1 MPRSPGMRLPCRS
14 PSGVH
19 IGVVGS
25 PMRRLAVLGLAI
37 LLAAACEDAAGPKD
51 TPSLGRWLTADLG
64 TPGSSFS
71 VTAVL
76 SNDLVEAGSPVTYTV
91 DFGVGFR
98 SIAEIDFFFTFGND
112 PLDPGECLDFAN
124 TDFPTGFGGGFCNF
138 GTTPQPSRLLTISCP
153 IAQCDPFRDGASAGQ
168 LVASTFPAGPA
179 SVRITSLTV
188 TVLGEVAVRQVI
200 QTLSGLVAGLV
211 ASGGLSAGN
220 GNALQAKLQAAGE
233 LFDRG
238 NGAAATNLIVAFIDQ
253 VNALGRAGRLSSS
266 DGARLITLAS
276 QVIASINAP

>member
-1 MPRSPGMRLPCRS
+1 M
-14 PSGVH
+14 
-19 IGVVGS
+19 
-25 PMRRLAVLGLAI
+25 
-37 LLAAACEDAAGPKD
+37 
-51 TPSLGRWLTADLG
+51 
-64 TPGSSFS
+64 
-71 VTAVL
+71 
-76 SNDLVEAGSPVTYTV
+76 
-91 DFGVGFR
+91 
-98 SIAEIDFFFTFGND
+98 AE
-112 PLDPGECLDFAN
+112 
-124 TDFPTGFGGGFCNF
+124 FCNF

-238 NGAAATNLIVAFIDQ
+238 NAAAATNLIVAFIDQ
-253 VNALGRAGRLSSS
+253 VNALVRAGRLSSS